1 MRHLLIL
8 AFLFLSIIAKANH
21 GNDTIPY
28 WHISY
33 GKKVI
38 IRGNVNLGSGAT
50 HEITLNAGAVKDLTI
65 SFVYDSNQPTK
76 SSLVVKEKNEV
87 LRTVEQ
93 DPVMG
98 PYFVV
103 PVRELIGTHQPNV
116 QYVLDFYYSDD
127 RGQKNLRLGTIIFNL
142 K

>member
-1 MRHLLIL
+1 MVTTPFRTGISVMEKRLLSGVML
-8 AFLFLSIIAKANH
+8 
-21 GNDTIPY
+21 T
-28 WHISY
+28 W
-33 GKKVI
+33 VQ
-38 IRGNVNLGSGAT
+38 GAT